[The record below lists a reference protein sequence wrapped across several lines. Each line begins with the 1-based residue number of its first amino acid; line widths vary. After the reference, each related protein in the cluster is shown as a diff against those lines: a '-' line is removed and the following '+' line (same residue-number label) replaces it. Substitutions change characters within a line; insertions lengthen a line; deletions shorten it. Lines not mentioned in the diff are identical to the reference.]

1 MTDIERMEKRAR
13 ANIQEDANYIKA
25 LANELDELEQT
36 GDFGSEEYQRIVRHK
51 RWAVSKYYAKQAL
64 FEEIFQKD
72 YKAG

>member
-25 LANELDELEQT
+25 LANELDGMEQS

-51 RWAVSKYYAKQAL
+51 SRAVSKYYAKQTL
-64 FEEIFQKD
+64 FEEIFQKE
-72 YKAG
+72 YKAE

>member
-25 LANELDELEQT
+25 LADELDELEQT

-51 RWAVSKYYAKQAL
+51 RRAVSKYYAKQTL
-64 FEEIFQKD
+64 FEEIFQKE
-72 YKAG
+72 YKVE

>member
-25 LANELDELEQT
+25 LADELDELEQT

-51 RWAVSKYYAKQAL
+51 RRAISKYYAKQTL
-64 FEEIFQKD
+64 FEEIFQKE
-72 YKAG
+72 YKVE